1 MRRFLASI
9 VAKWPW
15 RLRRPGLPEVV
26 CATLALACLILPE
39 WWALSRNRVDRQ
51 RELRDLLS
59 VQLDDAQGALRD
71 WAARLRSE
79 AVARASH
86 PEVQRLVGSPETL
99 ARQPDG
105 QGNANLT
112 RLRQTL
118 NSLQG
123 PSELFSSRFDGF
135 LVVAP
140 NGRVVGGS
148 LGERVGGHLPLPA
161 DSVVRAALGGESA
174 LSRLGGPAKNLVL
187 EDTERENCILAA
199 APVRNSEGLVV
210 AALVFR
216 FEVRDT
222 LRALITARNGPGASV
237 LYAYSSSGEWIAD
250 GAARPAGR
258 LTDSRR
264 LRPSVRELLARVAS
278 GDTGVPVITLP
289 ALLHVRSFFNVEG
302 YQGLGGERVVGAA
315 GAVPEIGVG
324 LVAELDSGD
333 AYRSVHRTRWA
344 LIGLA
349 IILGFSLLLIILNQ
363 TSGGAA
369 AAPAVTPSPRN
380 TAAWAILGVS
390 VLATGNHLVGHQIEG
405 RAIRSHALRAGSRAR
420 SGRPSRAHRPLC
432 GAVAFGERQLRGLR
446 RHAAGRVGRFRRV
459 TESRR
464 DVPGLRLSC
473 LHRAC
478 TGRRSGGVPRLDAGG
493 SGRAISC
500 PTTGHSFRLFPDSLR
515 CSRRARPQPDRF
527 RPGCL
532 GANCGQCSSRPATP
546 AKPRLVASSAR
557 RSSPAARRGC

>member
-187 EDTERENCILAA
+187 EDAERENCILAA

-216 FEVRDT
+216 FEVRNA
-222 LRALITARNGPGASV
+222 LRALITARNGPGASFFTP
-237 LYAYSSSGEWIAD
+237 I
-250 GAARPAGR
+250 RPAG
-258 LTDSRR
+258 
-264 LRPSVRELLARVAS
+264 S
-278 GDTGVPVITLP
+278 GLPTGPR
-289 ALLHVRSFFNVEG
+289 A
-302 YQGLGGERVVGAA
+302 AA
-315 GAVPEIGVG
+315 G
-324 LVAELDSGD
+324 
-333 AYRSVHRTRWA
+333 T
-344 LIGLA
+344 
-349 IILGFSLLLIILNQ
+349 
-363 TSGGAA
+363 
-369 AAPAVTPSPRN
+369 
-380 TAAWAILGVS
+380 
-390 VLATGNHLVGHQIEG
+390 
-405 RAIRSHALRAGSRAR
+405 
-420 SGRPSRAHRPLC
+420 AHR
-432 GAVAFGERQLRGLR
+432 
-446 RHAAGRVGRFRRV
+446 
-459 TESRR
+459 
-464 DVPGLRLSC
+464 
-473 LHRAC
+473 
-478 TGRRSGGVPRLDAGG
+478 
-493 SGRAISC
+493 
-500 PTTGHSFRLFPDSLR
+500 
-515 CSRRARPQPDRF
+515 QP
-527 RPGCL
+527 
-532 GANCGQCSSRPATP
+532 ASRPAVENCWRGSLRGTP
-546 AKPRLVASSAR
+546 ACP
-557 RSSPAARRGC
+557 